1 MSDVTTV
8 GPRAAAPWAT
18 AAIRRNAPPDVGG
31 VPYRAAPPDDLIVP
45 RHQATASP
53 WDALD
58 ALEEGLA
65 VHDGPGR
72 QVFANAALRR
82 LAAAGDGLG
91 RAGPAGAAVAPS
103 DPAAQRALRRALAAA
118 AAGAAAELAL
128 PRPSGA
134 PPYLLRCAPMPGP
147 GGAGWALLR
156 VADPARRRRAP
167 SAAALR
173 AGFGLT
179 AAEAALAEALC
190 AGGSLAG
197 FAAARGASVHTA
209 RTQLRALLAKTRTDR
224 QADLVG
230 LLTALAA

>member
-1 MSDVTTV
+1 MSNVTTI
-8 GPRAAAPWAT
+8 GPRAAAPWTT
-18 AAIRRNAPPDVGG
+18 ADARPDAAFAFGAE
-31 VPYRAAPPDDLIVP
+31 PYRAAPADDRVAAP
-45 RHQATASP
+45 RHPAAASP

-65 VHDGPGR
+65 VHDRPGR

-82 LAAAGDGLG
+82 LAAAADGLG
-91 RAGPAGAAVAPS
+91 RAGPGGAVAPS
-103 DPAAQRALRRALAAA
+103 DPAALRALRRALAAA
-118 AAGAAAELAL
+118 GAGTAVELAL
-128 PRPSGA
+128 ARPSGA
-134 PPYLLRCAPMPGP
+134 APYLLRCAPMPG
-147 GGAGWALLR
+147 GSGWALLR

-190 AGGSLAG
+190 AGAGLAG
-197 FAAARGASVHTA
+197 FAAGRGVSVHTA